1 MSSMSTFSERLN
13 SPRFVRR
20 ITWFA
25 ALVFV
30 AGVVAFT
37 IAYFGNTA
45 DSEETPIRA
54 SEPAQGV
61 QAPRRTVPLD
71 RQARVVA
78 GEFILTAVQRDVP
91 KAQLEKNLRKA
102 WTLLAAESPHRDCG
116 GHRCTLKEWLTGD
129 IPVQPYP
136 ADALDTASFSIEE
149 SYADEVVLQVALL
162 PKDGADVQGQIFWIS
177 LLKQDG
183 KWLVNEWSP
192 RVITPVPAAE

>member
-1 MSSMSTFSERLN
+1 MNTFSERLN

-20 ITWFA
+20 VSWVA

-45 DSEETPIRA
+45 ESEQVPVRPN
-54 SEPAQGV
+54 EPAQGV
-61 QAPRRTVPLD
+61 QTQRRTVPLD

-91 KAQLEKNLRKA
+91 PAQLRKNLAKA
-102 WTLLAAESPHRDCG
+102 WTLLAPNSPHRDCG
-116 GHRCTLKEWLTGD
+116 GHECTRKEWLSGD
-129 IPVQPYP
+129 IPIQPYP
-136 ADALDTASFSIEE
+136 AGALDKASFAIEE
-149 SYADEVVLQVALL
+149 SYPNEVVLQVALL
-162 PKDGADVQGQIFWIS
+162 PKEGSDVPGQIFWIS
-177 LLKQDG
+177 LLKQGG

-192 RVITPVPAAE
+192 RVIIPVPVTD

>member
-1 MSSMSTFSERLN
+1 MTTFTERVN

-20 ITWFA
+20 VSWVA

-45 DSEETPIRA
+45 DSVSTPVRPN
-54 SEPAQGV
+54 EPAQGV
-61 QAPRRTVPLD
+61 QQTRKTVPLD

-91 KAQLEKNLRKA
+91 DALLRKNLRKA
-102 WTLLAAESPHRDCG
+102 WALLAPTSPLRDCG
-116 GHRCTLKEWLTGD
+116 GHQCTMKEWLTGE

-136 ADALDTASFSIEE
+136 VAALDKASFSIEE
-149 SYADEVVLQVALL
+149 SYANEVVLQVALL
-162 PKDGADVQGQIFWIS
+162 PKDGANVAGQIFWID
-177 LLKQDG
+177 LVKHQG

-192 RVITPVPAAE
+192 RVIVPVPVTE

>member
-1 MSSMSTFSERLN
+1 MTTFTERLN

-20 ITWFA
+20 VSWIA

-30 AGVVAFT
+30 AGVVAFA

-45 DSEETPIRA
+45 DSTSVPVR
-54 SEPAQGV
+54 SDEPAQGV
-61 QAPRRTVPLD
+61 QAVRKTVPLD

-91 KAQLEKNLRKA
+91 EATLRKNLRKA
-102 WTLLAAESPHRDCG
+102 WTLLAATSPLRDCG
-116 GHRCTLKEWLTGD
+116 GHECTMKEWLSGD

-136 ADALDTASFSIEE
+136 AAALDKASFSIEE

-162 PKDGADVQGQIFWIS
+162 PKDGANVAGQIFWID
-177 LLKQDG
+177 LLKRDG

-192 RVITPVPAAE
+192 RVIVPVPVTD